1 MQVFK
6 NDPHYSCEVLYLNP
20 LMSYCSK
27 YRRFI
32 CWDIVFFNHLTRS
45 QNSFSRLSPRSC
57 SSQRPSGRRNTH
69 HLSFSV
75 GWIIAIGFSFTA
87 RYPTIHIVSF
97 SLSAYP
103 ASMIASMSF
112 GVPIQGTLHMFLHLS
127 HVQGCSHLL

>member
-1 MQVFK
+1 MQKFK
-6 NDPHYSCEVLYLNP
+6 NDPHYISKVLHLNP

-27 YRRFI
+27 YGCFV
-32 CWDIVFFNHLTRS
+32 CWNIIFFNHLTGS
-45 QNSFSRLSPRSC
+45 QNSFVGFSPRSC
-57 SSQRPSGRRNTH
+57 SSQRPSGRRNAH
-69 HLSFSV
+69 HPSFTV

-112 GVPIQGTLHMFLHLS
+112 GVPIQGTSHMFLHLS